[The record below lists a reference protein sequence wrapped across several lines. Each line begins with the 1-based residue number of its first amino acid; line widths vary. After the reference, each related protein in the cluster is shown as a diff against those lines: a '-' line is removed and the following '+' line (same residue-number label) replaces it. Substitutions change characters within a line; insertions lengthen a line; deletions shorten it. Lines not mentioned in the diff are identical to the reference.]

1 MTQPLHFFL
10 LLIISGMVSP
20 VLLAADLL
28 SLRAG
33 PVTMSFD
40 VENAFLRHLR
50 TGSHEVLRGIN
61 APVRNQNWATVAPE
75 VSNLVIDDHC
85 DSFRLTFDVRC
96 AEDGLDFRWKG
107 TLTGSAAGVVE
118 FSFDG
123 EAHTTFKRNRI
134 GFCVLHGPSAA
145 GRSWVIES
153 VDGVSAAGS
162 FPRLISP
169 HQPAKNLRAIT
180 HELTAGLRA
189 RVDFTGDVFEME
201 DQRNWTDG
209 SFKTYC
215 TPLEIPYPVEIV
227 KGTVISQKIRVS
239 LAGDIPPVSLP
250 GAVDAVVLSLGE
262 TTSPLPR
269 LGLQVSS
276 EVKNLTD
283 AEIAL
288 LKALHLDHLRVDL
301 ALSTAGFA
309 DDLRRATSQAQELGV
324 SLHVGL
330 HLGAAPAFDPL
341 LDLLQT
347 LQPPVS
353 HWLVAGGDSAGFK
366 AVQTRLSPVVG
377 KASMG
382 VTQTTNFVDL
392 NSQRPE
398 DESIQAVG
406 FAINPQIHAFDVLSM
421 VETLEIQANAVE
433 TARQFVGA
441 RPLIIGPVTLR
452 PQLVDGVDPPGGPPA
467 GRFPTQVDERQGTPF
482 TAAWTLGSVKYLA
495 AAGAHSVTYFET
507 VGWNGL
513 IDADAGTAAMR
524 PPGFPSQPGAKF
536 PVYDL
541 LAAMG
546 EFAGGTVRLVDSSDP
561 LRAVA
566 LALEK
571 SGRRCVFVANLTGQP
586 LVPSLRG
593 LRAPVPFR
601 LLSGEAYQ
609 AVPQL
614 PVELPP
620 YGIARLDLPVD

>member
-1 MTQPLHFFL
+1 
-10 LLIISGMVSP
+10 
-20 VLLAADLL
+20 
-28 SLRAG
+28 
-33 PVTMSFD
+33 MSFD

-50 TGSHEVLRGIN
+50 LGPHEVLRGIN

-75 VSNLVIDDHC
+75 VSNLVVDDRG
-85 DSFRLTFDVRC
+85 DSFRVTFDVRC
-96 AEDGLDFRWKG
+96 AEEGLDFRWKG

-118 FSFDG
+118 FLFDG
-123 EAHTTFKRNRI
+123 EAHSTFKRNRI

-145 GRSWVIES
+145 GQPWVIES
-153 VDGVSAAGS
+153 ADGASATGN

-180 HELTAGLRA
+180 HELAPGLQA
-189 RVDFTGDVFEME
+189 RVDFTGEVFEME

-227 KGTVISQKIRVS
+227 VGTKVSQKIRVS
-239 LAGDIPPVSLP
+239 LAGDLP
-250 GAVDAVVLSLGE
+250 SVRPRDDDDAVVLTLGE
-262 TTSPLPR
+262 KQSPLPR
-269 LGLQVSS
+269 LGLQVSA

-283 AEIAL
+283 AQVEL

-301 ALSTAGFA
+301 ALSTAAFA
-309 DDLRRATSQAQELGV
+309 DDLRRATAQAKALGV

-330 HLGAAPAFDPL
+330 IPGQQPAFDRL
-341 LDLLQT
+341 LDLLKV

-353 HWLVAGGDSAGFK
+353 HWLVAGGDPADFK
-366 AVQTRLSPVVG
+366 AVQSRL
-377 KASMG
+377 ASVASQARIG

-392 NSQRPE
+392 NRHRP
-398 DESIQAVG
+398 DDASIQAVG
-406 FAINPQIHAFDVLSM
+406 FAINPQIHAFDRLSM
-421 VETLEIQANAVE
+421 VETLEIQADAVA
-433 TARQFVGA
+433 TARQFAGDV
-441 RPLIIGPVTLR
+441 PLVIGPVTLR
-452 PQLVDGVDPPGGPPA
+452 PQLVDGEDPPGGPPA

-513 IDADAGTAAMR
+513 IDADAGTTALR
-524 PPGFPSQPGAKF
+524 PAGFPSQPGAKF
-536 PVYDL
+536 PVYHL
-541 LAAMG
+541 LASMG
-546 EFAGGTVRLVDSSDP
+546 EFAGGTVRLIDSSDA

-566 LALEK
+566 VALEK
-571 SGRRCVFVANLTGQP
+571 PGHRSVLVANLTGKL

-593 LRAPVPFR
+593 LGAPVNFR
-601 LLSGEAYQ
+601 LLSGESRTAS
-609 AVPQL
+609 PQL

-620 YGIARLDLPVD
+620 YGIARIDLPVD

>member
-1 MTQPLHFFL
+1 MTQPLL
-10 LLIISGMVSP
+10 L
-20 VLLAADLL
+20 VLPLVFSWMLAPAMLAADPLP
-28 SLRAG
+28 LRAG

-40 VENAFLRHLR
+40 VENAFLRYLR
-50 TGSHEVLRGIN
+50 TGPHEVLRGIN

-75 VSNLVIDDHC
+75 VSNLVVDDRG
-85 DSFRLTFDVRC
+85 DSFRVTFDVRC
-96 AEDGLDFRWKG
+96 VEDDLDFRWKG

-123 EAHTTFKRNRI
+123 EAHSTFKRNRI

-145 GRSWVIES
+145 GRPWVIES
-153 VDGVSAAGS
+153 ADGASAVGG

-180 HELTAGLRA
+180 HELTTGLRA
-189 RVDFTGDVFEME
+189 RVDFTGEVFEME

-227 KGTVISQKIRVS
+227 KGTKISQSIRVS
-239 LAGDIPPVSLP
+239 LAGDIPAVRHL
-250 GAVDAVVLSLGE
+250 GANVPVVLTLGE
-262 TTSPLPR
+262 NQSPLPS

-276 EVKNLTD
+276 EVKNLT
-283 AEIAL
+283 ASEVAL

-309 DDLRRATSQAQELGV
+309 DDLRRATAQAQALGV

-330 HLGAAPAFDPL
+330 NPGSAPAFEAL
-341 LDLLQT
+341 LDLVNVLE
-347 LQPPVS
+347 PPVS
-353 HWLVAGGDSAGFK
+353 HWLVIGGDPVAFK
-366 AVQTRLSPVVG
+366 TVQKRLGPAAG
-377 KASMG
+377 KASIG

-392 NSQRPE
+392 NRQRPE
-398 DESIQAVG
+398 DASMQAVG
-406 FAINPQIHAFDVLSM
+406 FAINPQIHAFDILSM
-421 VETLEIQANAVE
+421 IETLEIQADAVA
-433 TARQFVGA
+433 TAREFAGD
-441 RPLIIGPVTLR
+441 RPLVIGPVTLR
-452 PQLVDGVDPPGGPPA
+452 PQLVDGEDPPGGPPA
-467 GRFPTQVDERQGTPF
+467 GRFPTQIDERQGSAF

-513 IDADAGTAAMR
+513 IDADAGTAALR
-524 PPGFPSQPGAKF
+524 PAGFPSQPGAKF

-541 LAAMG
+541 LVAVG

-571 SGRRCVFVANLTGQP
+571 SGRRCVLVANLTGQP
-586 LVPSLRG
+586 LEPSLRG